1 MLLKEAKEILKKAGY
16 ITEAINNDLTPD
28 EEAKF
33 IDELKQ
39 RYKGVRPTKN
49 KGIKIT
55 VSWDIPV
62 YVHLWK
68 IDGKYKCN
76 CDYVTPDGY
85 LHTVIG
91 GSCKSKTIEGLMK
104 KLEEKVE
111 DIIIECHNRY

>member
-1 MLLKEAKEILKKAGY
+1 MQLDEAKEILKNAGY
-16 ITEAINNDLTPD
+16 ITEATDIDLTPD
-28 EEAKF
+28 EETKF

-39 RYKGVRPTKN
+39 RYRGVRLTKN

-62 YVHLWK
+62 YVRIWK
-68 IDGKYKCN
+68 IDGKYHCN

-85 LHTVIG
+85 LHDVIG

-104 KLEEKVE
+104 KLEEKVD
-111 DIIIECHNRY
+111 DIIKECYNRY